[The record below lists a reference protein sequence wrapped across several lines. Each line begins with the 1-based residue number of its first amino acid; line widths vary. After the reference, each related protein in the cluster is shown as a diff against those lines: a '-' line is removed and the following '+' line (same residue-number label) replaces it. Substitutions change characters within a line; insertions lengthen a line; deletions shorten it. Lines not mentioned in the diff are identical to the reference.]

1 MPVRTFDTPL
11 YAQIVA
17 AIQQRIE
24 AGAYPMGSKIP
35 SESALVA
42 EFGASQTVVV
52 RALGILEQDGWL
64 RAEKGR
70 GRMVRRSHAMT
81 RSRGAGRA
89 ALGTEVSTGVRM
101 LSVGA
106 VAAPTRAAVA
116 LNLVA
121 GTPVW
126 ARTRLVSAGDEPV
139 QLVTV
144 YTLPALAA
152 GTMLTNPG
160 PMTVDPLAH
169 LRAVKDIRFDYASDR
184 ISARKAT
191 ADEARTLQMT
201 RGDVVLA
208 VLAIAFDI
216 SGTPLIAAD
225 AVMPGTRM
233 DLEDSFPLD

>member
-81 RSRGAGRA
+81 RDRGAGRA
-89 ALGTEVSTGVRM
+89 ALGSEVATGVRM
-101 LSVGA
+101 LSVGQ

-144 YTLPALAA
+144 FTLPALAA

-160 PMTVDPLAH
+160 PMNVDPLAH
-169 LRAVKDIRFDYASDR
+169 LGAVKDIRFDYASDR

-191 ADEARTLQMT
+191 AEEARILQVT

-208 VLAIAFDI
+208 VLAVAFDI
-216 SGTPLIAAD
+216 SGTPIIAAD